1 LNYWEGL
8 DEVDQKWAGFR
19 WQNILSEYGE
29 ANPFF
34 LHDMREQASR
44 EEFLIQKFWMSIHTR
59 DQKVNIL
66 NSGLGFW
73 SVPFAAEKNAKSIHT
88 YDMCPLAEKLSW
100 IANKTYSS
108 IHTHHKI
115 NTVFDTDSI
124 ELDADVWINT
134 SCEHTYPVNDIIP
147 KGATCVLSGNNLKK
161 RGHINLINSL
171 MQLKVQAQL
180 SKIQEEKTLV
190 LDYEDELGKRQYEQ
204 YMIIGI
210 K

>member
-1 LNYWEGL
+1 
-8 DEVDQKWAGFR
+8 
-19 WQNILSEYGE
+19 
-29 ANPFF
+29 
-34 LHDMREQASR
+34 M
-44 EEFLIQKFWMSIHTR
+44 
-59 DQKVNIL
+59 
-66 NSGLGFW
+66 
-73 SVPFAAEKNAKSIHT
+73 
-88 YDMCPLAEKLSW
+88 
-100 IANKTYSS
+100 
-108 IHTHHKI
+108 
-115 NTVFDTDSI
+115 FDTDSI

-161 RGHINLINSL
+161 RGHINIINSL